1 MQVGRAESKQPSSEF
16 PWWHWLKI
24 IDDGIISEATL
35 VDLYESPGLEFER
48 LQDIIGHVGPA
59 LGGWGLPGHRLGSVK
74 GTRSGIR
81 AKSLCG
87 LASADLKALP
97 GHLRSLTER
106 NGLSCELSL
115 HIKAT
120 SFRFSECQRKK
131 QTKKKP
137 NRELTKHASGSLVT
151 TFH

>member
-1 MQVGRAESKQPSSEF
+1 MQVGRAEKKQPSSDF
-16 PWWHWLKI
+16 PWWHWLKT
-24 IDDGIISEATL
+24 IDDGIKSEAML
-35 VDLYESPGLEFER
+35 VDPYESPGLECER
-48 LQDIIGHVGPA
+48 LQDITGHVGLA
-59 LGGWGLPGHRLGSVK
+59 LRRWGLPGHHLGSVK

-97 GHLRSLTER
+97 GHLCSLTAR

-115 HIKAT
+115 HIKVT

-131 QTKKKP
+131 QKKKKKKQQ
-137 NRELTKHASGSLVT
+137 RID
-151 TFH
+151 